1 MAPPCIIGAMRLP
14 ILSLPLLLLLPR
26 AARPDAALFTN
37 PAPIKVTAPRAA
49 PAADAAGWYGTT
61 TAWREDFT
69 ANWNSTGPKRAVKRQ
84 LNRDKEAEEMAKAKI
99 KIKVSDSGIVTLAA
113 SGDGYATLNA
123 LVEVLAA
130 TICEASPNWDFAEIM
145 TDAAVNRLYDLVD
158 DGTRKKVIRRGE

>member
-1 MAPPCIIGAMRLP
+1 
-14 ILSLPLLLLLPR
+14 
-26 AARPDAALFTN
+26 
-37 PAPIKVTAPRAA
+37 
-49 PAADAAGWYGTT
+49 
-61 TAWREDFT
+61 
-69 ANWNSTGPKRAVKRQ
+69 
-84 LNRDKEAEEMAKAKI
+84 MAKAKI

-130 TICEASPNWDFAEIM
+130 TICEASNWDFAEIM

>member
-1 MAPPCIIGAMRLP
+1 MNRE
-14 ILSLPLLLLLPR
+14 ILDAIEEQTDLRYDSL
-26 AARPDAALFTN
+26 
-37 PAPIKVTAPRAA
+37 
-49 PAADAAGWYGTT
+49 ADAAGWYGTT

-130 TICEASPNWDFAEIM
+130 TICEALPEH
-145 TDAAVNRLYDLVD
+145 RLCGGYRYGSLCTPWQRPGRVQP
-158 DGTRKKVIRRGE
+158 GAFGQC

>member
-1 MAPPCIIGAMRLP
+1 
-14 ILSLPLLLLLPR
+14 
-26 AARPDAALFTN
+26 
-37 PAPIKVTAPRAA
+37 
-49 PAADAAGWYGTT
+49 
-61 TAWREDFT
+61 
-69 ANWNSTGPKRAVKRQ
+69 
-84 LNRDKEAEEMAKAKI
+84 MAKAKI

-158 DGTRKKVIRRGE
+158 DHDETLDVTGLPICLITDVILPAPLEQSFPEFWENWIDSGTGFESELDSVFFLNTVGSCVYLPVILWGGE

>member
-1 MAPPCIIGAMRLP
+1 MNRE
-14 ILSLPLLLLLPR
+14 ILDAIEEQTDLRYDSL
-26 AARPDAALFTN
+26 
-37 PAPIKVTAPRAA
+37 
-49 PAADAAGWYGTT
+49 ADAAGWYGTT

-130 TICEASPNWDFAEIM
+130 TICEAC
-145 TDAAVNRLYDLVD
+145 TDAVQAGAGAWAGGSRAVQGRADRRADHADLDHWACVE
-158 DGTRKKVIRRGE
+158 RRRMAHYAQVRRVGAD

>member
-1 MAPPCIIGAMRLP
+1 MNRE
-14 ILSLPLLLLLPR
+14 ILDAIEEQTDLRYDSL
-26 AARPDAALFTN
+26 
-37 PAPIKVTAPRAA
+37 
-49 PAADAAGWYGTT
+49 ADAAGWYGTT

-130 TICEASPNWDFAEIM
+130 TICEASTRTRPQACTRTTRRWADEQDDRVYPAEA
-145 TDAAVNRLYDLVD
+145 DARAAGEACRAESRPQKS
-158 DGTRKKVIRRGE
+158 GCRTREGP

>member
-1 MAPPCIIGAMRLP
+1 MNRE
-14 ILSLPLLLLLPR
+14 ILDAIEEQTDLRYDSL
-26 AARPDAALFTN
+26 
-37 PAPIKVTAPRAA
+37 
-49 PAADAAGWYGTT
+49 ADAAGWYGTT

-130 TICEASPNWDFAEIM
+130 TICEAWRYLTMP
-145 TDAAVNRLYDLVD
+145 TAV
-158 DGTRKKVIRRGE
+158 

>member
-1 MAPPCIIGAMRLP
+1 MNRE
-14 ILSLPLLLLLPR
+14 ILDAIEEQTDLRYDSL
-26 AARPDAALFTN
+26 
-37 PAPIKVTAPRAA
+37 
-49 PAADAAGWYGTT
+49 ADAAGWYGTT

-130 TICEASPNWDFAEIM
+130 MICEASPNWDFAEIM

-158 DGTRKKVIRRGE
+158 DGTRKKVIRRGK

>member
-1 MAPPCIIGAMRLP
+1 
-14 ILSLPLLLLLPR
+14 
-26 AARPDAALFTN
+26 
-37 PAPIKVTAPRAA
+37 
-49 PAADAAGWYGTT
+49 
-61 TAWREDFT
+61 
-69 ANWNSTGPKRAVKRQ
+69 
-84 LNRDKEAEEMAKAKI
+84 MAKAKI

-145 TDAAVNRLYDLVD
+145 TDAADRLYDLVD

>member
-1 MAPPCIIGAMRLP
+1 MNRE
-14 ILSLPLLLLLPR
+14 ILDAIEEQTDLRYDSL
-26 AARPDAALFTN
+26 
-37 PAPIKVTAPRAA
+37 
-49 PAADAAGWYGTT
+49 ADAAGWYGTT

-130 TICEASPNWDFAEIM
+130 TICEASP
-145 TDAAVNRLYDLVD
+145 TGTLPRL
-158 DGTRKKVIRRGE
+158 